1 MSAIGW
7 RRPHLETGGEGI
19 PQGQTG
25 SAWPPTGCRPW
36 TCLALCLASKCPPA
50 REDKTGQWA
59 QGLLPLTKA
68 SSPLDAPQ
76 GELPLSA
83 IRINLEE
90 RDKQIR
96 SFLIEGGQRPGLGER
111 V

>member
-1 MSAIGW
+1 MKAPPKDRRGVPGLPRGVGLGPALPSA
-7 RRPHLETGGEGI
+7 RRP
-19 PQGQTG
+19 
-25 SAWPPTGCRPW
+25 SAH
-36 TCLALCLASKCPPA
+36 PA

-83 IRINLEE
+83 IHINLNETE
-90 RDKQIR
+90 KQIR

>member
-1 MSAIGW
+1 M
-7 RRPHLETGGEGI
+7 
-19 PQGQTG
+19 
-25 SAWPPTGCRPW
+25 
-36 TCLALCLASKCPPA
+36 
-50 REDKTGQWA
+50 
-59 QGLLPLTKA
+59 LPLTKA

-83 IRINLEE
+83 IHINLNETE
-90 RDKQIR
+90 KQIR

>member
-1 MSAIGW
+1 M
-7 RRPHLETGGEGI
+7 
-19 PQGQTG
+19 
-25 SAWPPTGCRPW
+25 
-36 TCLALCLASKCPPA
+36 
-50 REDKTGQWA
+50 
-59 QGLLPLTKA
+59 LPLTKA